1 MTVGYVQRL
10 RDELGSR
17 AWVTSY
23 TNQAQGYIPTQL
35 LIDEGGYEGGDINI
49 IAGHPARYADVR
61 AATAA
66 RLCRPRSLTLARCPV
81 GAGGGRG
88 CRCALAGLRGPR
100 PDVSVCER
108 VQGPAPSPRIATD

>member
-1 MTVGYVQRL
+1 MFPSAARARCSDPRLLAAVTVGYVQRL

-66 RLCRPRSLTLARCPV
+66 RLCQRC
-81 GAGGGRG
+81 
-88 CRCALAGLRGPR
+88 L
-100 PDVSVCER
+100 
-108 VQGPAPSPRIATD
+108 